1 MTPEQLKRLE
11 EIKYTIEVSEETQ
24 WLIAQLEA
32 EAGEN
37 VILRAAQKNTLSSR
51 DAWKTEAEAAEA
63 DAARLRKA
71 LECIAANNCC
81 DTCREAALVA
91 CKALAPRER
100 GGGEWVCAACGR
112 AHTGVCGVMHGLITG
127 EPQEGK

>member
-63 DAARLRKA
+63 ECDKQKEWAIQYKRWWLKEKATRELAEAEIARYQASVHRWTKRA
-71 LECIAANNCC
+71 KVP
-81 DTCREAALVA
+81 EA
-91 CKALAPRER
+91 E
-100 GGGEWVCAACGR
+100 GGE
-112 AHTGVCGVMHGLITG
+112 
-127 EPQEGK
+127 K